1 MSPKQSS
8 IAPLLRVF
16 KDYEHSIFEA
26 EQTTHTHT
34 HTGKKKLQSLVL
46 SWQWPRFTTE
56 LSFLKIA
63 THFFFFNFVGI
74 INGVLPITRKS
85 RFIKSD
91 FA

>member
-34 HTGKKKLQSLVL
+34 HRKKERNCRAWYCHGNGLDSPQSCL
-46 SWQWPRFTTE
+46 S
-56 LSFLKIA
+56 
-63 THFFFFNFVGI
+63 
-74 INGVLPITRKS
+74 
-85 RFIKSD
+85 
-91 FA
+91 